1 MSQKNHI
8 KIDSFKITRMYLTD
22 IPEVLKLAVSAQS
35 KFGVTS
41 TVAPSLFFREIGAIL
56 QKNTISSFVFRDMK
70 DRVFAAFIVAPITSV
85 SAEIAHVFVDS
96 QVMQTSEMQQG
107 FKDKI
112 EELKYKEIAAKVMK
126 SRKRYAIYVKFL
138 NTYGFNEI
146 ADDNDAYLKLI
157 YRKS

>member
-8 KIDSFKITRMYLTD
+8 KIDSFKITRMYLND
-22 IPEVLKLAVSAQS
+22 IPEVLKLAISAQS

-56 QKNTISSFVFRDMK
+56 QKNTITSFVFRDMK
-70 DRVFAAFIVAPITSV
+70 DRIFAAFIISPITTA

-96 QVMQTSEMQQG
+96 RVIQTTEMQQA
-107 FKDKI
+107 FKDKL
-112 EELKYKEIAAKVMK
+112 EELKYKEIAANVMK
-126 SRKRYAIYVKFL
+126 SRKRYSIYVKFL

-146 ADDNDAYLKLI
+146 ANDNDAYLKLF

>member
-1 MSQKNHI
+1 
-8 KIDSFKITRMYLTD
+8 MYLND
-22 IPEVLKLAVSAQS
+22 IPEVLKLAISAQS

-56 QKNTISSFVFRDMK
+56 QKNTITSFVFRDMK
-70 DRVFAAFIVAPITSV
+70 DRIFAAFVIAPVTTA
-85 SAEIAHVFVDS
+85 SAEIVHVFVDS
-96 QVMQTSEMQQG
+96 RVIQTIEMQQA
-107 FKDKI
+107 FKNKL

-146 ADDNDAYLKLI
+146 SDDNDSYLKLI
-157 YRKS
+157 YRKN